1 MNDGVIGIVFSL
13 VYVSLK
19 EFGVVGS
26 GTYTWDIKD
35 FHKRW
40 SGPLAKRRLCLGP
53 ASVTNRTPLSAS
65 SF

>member
-26 GTYTWDIKD
+26 DMGY
-35 FHKRW
+35 KRF
-40 SGPLAKRRLCLGP
+40 SQILVGVLG
-53 ASVTNRTPLSAS
+53 
-65 SF
+65 